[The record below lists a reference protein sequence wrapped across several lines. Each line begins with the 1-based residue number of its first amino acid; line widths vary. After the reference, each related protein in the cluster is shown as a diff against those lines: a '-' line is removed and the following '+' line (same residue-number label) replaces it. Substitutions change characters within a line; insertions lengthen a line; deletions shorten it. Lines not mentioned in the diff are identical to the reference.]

1 MWKLSRVLNAMG
13 GEGRVDESQTLRKQ
27 ACEYLKM
34 SREVECPLSDEEA
47 EPIFESLVFYWSR

>member
-1 MWKLSRVLNAMG
+1 MWKLSQVLNAIG
-13 GEGRVDESQTLRKQ
+13 DERKVDESRMLRKQ

-34 SREVECPLSDEEA
+34 SRGVECPLDDEEA

>member
-1 MWKLSRVLNAMG
+1 MWKLSQVLNAMG
-13 GEGRVDESQTLRKQ
+13 GEGKVDESQMLRKQ

-34 SREVECPLSDEEA
+34 SRGVECPPDDEEA